1 MNNMMKRR
9 KHRLSVNVPQD
20 DKELYVAAARRLGVT
35 VSSFAGLLMT
45 IGYSQVL
52 ENPEIIAKVMTE

>member
-1 MNNMMKRR
+1 MKRR

-20 DKELYVAAARRLGVT
+20 DKELYVVAARRLGVT
-35 VSSFAGLLMT
+35 VSSFAGLLMA
-45 IGYSQVL
+45 IGYNQVL